1 MKVNIKKYWCNR
13 FRTTVTKCFIDIIDN
28 FGKKM
33 TTLSKERQENL
44 AENVVQ
50 DILRGLEVVLK
61 EL

>member
-1 MKVNIKKYWCNR
+1 M
-13 FRTTVTKCFIDIIDN
+13 TKCFIDIIDN

-44 AENVVQ
+44 AKNVVQ